1 MTVTDFVHLGIL
13 CHVGRLLKVFQQR
26 GLKVLRGQRVETRKQ
41 RIRGEYSFMN
51 CSSSDERRAICS
63 CFRMYLWNFS
73 IYVKDASS
81 DHFVEANAQ
90 VADKEVLNPFD
101 IHLHSHAVSN
111 ALLHRA
117 SS

>member
-1 MTVTDFVHLGIL
+1 
-13 CHVGRLLKVFQQR
+13 
-26 GLKVLRGQRVETRKQ
+26 
-41 RIRGEYSFMN
+41 MN

-101 IHLHSHAVSN
+101 IHLHSHADSN

>member
-1 MTVTDFVHLGIL
+1 
-13 CHVGRLLKVFQQR
+13 
-26 GLKVLRGQRVETRKQ
+26 
-41 RIRGEYSFMN
+41 MN
-51 CSSSDERRAICS
+51 CSSSDDRRAICS

-81 DHFVEANAQ
+81 DNFVEANAQ

-101 IHLHSHAVSN
+101 IHLHSHADSN

-117 SS
+117 SSYRTRPPLLEAVFQLWIPTG